1 MNFLDVKLTL
11 FHSARRKKL
20 GFVKGLPRIDPVFEM
35 SKENISKKLV
45 RSKSGFR
52 IIAVNDNFKS
62 PFLLPEPKWIPD
74 KEVGPRLSYTISKLL

>member
-1 MNFLDVKLTL
+1 
-11 FHSARRKKL
+11 
-20 GFVKGLPRIDPVFEM
+20 M
-35 SKENISKKLV
+35 SKENTSKKLV

-74 KEVGPRLSYTISKLL
+74 KEVGPRLSYTISKLLYNLIDYTICYRCSRLLPRQFCDMKD

>member
-1 MNFLDVKLTL
+1 
-11 FHSARRKKL
+11 
-20 GFVKGLPRIDPVFEM
+20 M
-35 SKENISKKLV
+35 SKENTSKKLV

-74 KEVGPRLSYTISKLL
+74 KEVGPRLSYTTYFKITVQLN

>member
-1 MNFLDVKLTL
+1 
-11 FHSARRKKL
+11 
-20 GFVKGLPRIDPVFEM
+20 M
-35 SKENISKKLV
+35 SKENTSKKLV

-74 KEVGPRLSYTISKLL
+74 KEVGPRLSYTISKLLYNLIDYAICYRCSRFLP

>member
-1 MNFLDVKLTL
+1 
-11 FHSARRKKL
+11 
-20 GFVKGLPRIDPVFEM
+20 M
-35 SKENISKKLV
+35 SDMSLENTSKKLV

-74 KEVGPRLSYTISKLL
+74 KEVGPRIRYTILKLHYNLIDYAKVSYNGSSVT